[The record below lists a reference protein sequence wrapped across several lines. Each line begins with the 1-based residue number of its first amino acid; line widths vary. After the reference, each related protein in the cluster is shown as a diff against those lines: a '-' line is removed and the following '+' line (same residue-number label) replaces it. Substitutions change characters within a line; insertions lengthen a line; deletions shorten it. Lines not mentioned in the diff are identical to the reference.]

1 MALKKGLCHNY
12 GECGLADS
20 REIQEKDSTEFVCE
34 ECGKALQEVGG
45 EKKGGK
51 KANKRGLLLMLAAL
65 LLIGI
70 IVAVCIL
77 LFHKSEPP
85 TLALNKSNCE
95 LVVGENDTLSA
106 LISPTDNE
114 FEVKWLSDNENVVM
128 ASTSGIVKAVGE
140 GEANVTAVIKTK
152 KEEIQAVCHYI
163 VLPLPVDTDT
173 VAMVDFTKL
182 SFVREKI
189 EATVGDTVQL
199 SLLKE
204 PATGN
209 EDIEWSSS
217 DESIATVDA
226 AGLVVAC
233 GAGQAE
239 VVAKSSRTE
248 LNASMPITV
257 KKSPAA
263 KKGSTGG
270 SSNGK
275 KDLGYA
281 TYEGPLSNG
290 QPHGNG
296 TMYFKTSHVIPGTV
310 NVTAEAGEKVIGA
323 FRDGKINVG
332 TLYRKNGNQVVVR
345 AGQSF

>member
-1 MALKKGLCHNY
+1 MKKGICNNPECDLC
-12 GECGLADS
+12 LS
-20 REIQEKDSTEFVCE
+20 RELQEVEDGSEFVCRD
-34 ECGKALQEVGG
+34 CGQPLKMAV
-45 EKKGGK
+45 EKKKNANGGK
-51 KANKRGLLLMLAAL
+51 KQLVIIILAAIM
-65 LLIGI
+65 LIGI
-70 IVAVCIL
+70 IVAACIL

-85 TLALNKSNCE
+85 ALALNKSNCE
-95 LVVGENDTLSA
+95 LVVGESDTLSA
-106 LISPTDNE
+106 LISPVDNE
-114 FEVKWLSDNENVVM
+114 FEVKCLSDNESVVI
-128 ASTSGIVKAVGE
+128 ASASGIVKAVGE
-140 GEANVTAVIKTK
+140 GEANITAVIKTK

-189 EATVGDTVQL
+189 EATVGDTIQL

-204 PATGN
+204 PVTGN
-209 EDIEWSSS
+209 EDIVWQSS
-217 DESIATVDA
+217 DESVVTVDS
-226 AGLVVAC
+226 AGLVIAC
-233 GAGQAE
+233 GAGQTE
-239 VVAKSSRTE
+239 VVAKSNRTS
-248 LNASMPITV
+248 LTASMPITV
-257 KKSPAA
+257 KKSPA
-263 KKGSTGG
+263 KKVSTGG

-281 TYEGPLSNG
+281 TYEGPMSNG

-345 AGQSF
+345 AGQQF

>member
-1 MALKKGLCHNY
+1 MKKGICNNPECDLC
-12 GECGLADS
+12 LS
-20 REIQEKDSTEFVCE
+20 REIQEVEEGSEFVCRD
-34 ECGKALQEVGG
+34 CGQPLKMAV
-45 EKKGGK
+45 EKKKNADGNRK
-51 KANKRGLLLMLAAL
+51 KLFILIAAL

-95 LVVGENDTLSA
+95 LVVGDNDTLSA
-106 LISPTDNE
+106 LISPDDNE

-128 ASTSGIVKAVGE
+128 ASASGIVKAVGE
-140 GEANVTAVIKTK
+140 GEANITAVIKTK

-173 VAMVDFTKL
+173 VAMVDFTNL

-204 PATGN
+204 PAIGN
-209 EDIEWSSS
+209 EDIEWLSS
-217 DESIATVDA
+217 DESIVTVDSL
-226 AGLVVAC
+226 GLVIAC

-239 VVAKSSRTE
+239 VVAKSSRTG
-248 LNASMPITV
+248 LSATMPITV
-257 KKSPAA
+257 KKNPA

-270 SSNGK
+270 SSTGK

-281 TYEGPLSNG
+281 TYEGPMSNG

-296 TMYFKTSHVIPGTV
+296 TLYFKTSHVIPGTV

>member
-1 MALKKGLCHNY
+1 MKKGICNNPECDLC
-12 GECGLADS
+12 LS
-20 REIQEKDSTEFVCE
+20 RELQEVEEGSEFVCRD
-34 ECGKALQEVGG
+34 CGQPLKMAV
-45 EKKGGK
+45 EKKKNTNGGK
-51 KANKRGLLLMLAAL
+51 KKLVIIILAAL

-70 IVAVCIL
+70 IVTVCIL
-77 LFHKSEPP
+77 LFRKSEPP

-128 ASTSGIVKAVGE
+128 ASTSGIIKAVGE

-152 KEEIQAVCHYI
+152 KEEIQAVCHYVI
-163 VLPLPVDTDT
+163 LSLPVDT
-173 VAMVDFTKL
+173 VALVDFTKL

-189 EATVGDTVQL
+189 EAIVGDTIQL

-209 EDIEWSSS
+209 EDIEWLSS
-217 DESIATVDA
+217 DEAIVMVDA
-226 AGLVVAC
+226 SGLVIAC

-257 KKSPAA
+257 KKSTAV
-263 KKGSTGG
+263 KNGSTSG

-281 TYEGPLSNG
+281 TYEGPMSNG

-310 NVTAEAGEKVIGA
+310 NVTAEVGEKVIGA

>member
-51 KANKRGLLLMLAAL
+51 KANKRGLLLILAAL

-95 LVVGENDTLSA
+95 LVVGENDTLYA
-106 LISPTDNE
+106 LISPDDNE

-140 GEANVTAVIKTK
+140 GEANITAVIKTK

-173 VAMVDFTKL
+173 VAMVDFTNL

-209 EDIEWSSS
+209 EDVEWSSS
-217 DESIATVDA
+217 DEAVATVDA
-226 AGLVVAC
+226 SGLWRRTSRSR
-233 GAGQAE
+233 GQI
-239 VVAKSSRTE
+239 KPYRTQCFH
-248 LNASMPITV
+248 AH
-257 KKSPAA
+257 
-263 KKGSTGG
+263 
-270 SSNGK
+270 
-275 KDLGYA
+275 
-281 TYEGPLSNG
+281 NG
-290 QPHGNG
+290 QEKPCSQERQYRWQRQRQEGFGLRHLRG
-296 TMYFKTSHVIPGTV
+296 TAVER
-310 NVTAEAGEKVIGA
+310 TAARQ
-323 FRDGKINVG
+323 RDYVFQDEPCDS
-332 TLYRKNGNQVVVR
+332 RHR
-345 AGQSF
+345 ECHCRSW